1 MTDRRRILGA
11 GLSLAAAT
19 VVRAGLPLGL
29 SHILGA
35 GPTLAAAPRALI
47 ARKRTARIF
56 MILFRGPT
64 PVERGFKDYFKSHG
78 IEAEF
83 IERDVALDV
92 GKVPALV
99 AEARALKA
107 DLIYTWGTPV
117 TLAVVGKEK
126 DVSPERHVTDIPVV
140 FTMVASP
147 ENSGLVS
154 TRKSSGR
161 NLTGTSHVVPLDQQ
175 LSAMRAYRKFERVA
189 VIFNP
194 TEPNSVLNV
203 KELRAAAPRSGF
215 TLVERA
221 VPLDSEGKPQPAA
234 LPGIVEALAR
244 QKVQVLYIGPDSFL
258 ATHRQLLTEAA
269 LEQRLPSFSA
279 TESLLREGKALF
291 GLVSG
296 YENVGRLTAFKA
308 AQILEQNIPP
318 RDIPIETLARF
329 SYLVNM
335 SVAADIGQYPP
346 LKVINFAEVIR

>member
-1 MTDRRRILGA
+1 MINRRHILGA
-11 GLSLAAAT
+11 GL
-19 VVRAGLPLGL
+19 
-29 SHILGA
+29 
-35 GPTLAAAPRALI
+35 TLAAAPNALLARA
-47 ARKRTARIF
+47 RPARIF
-56 MILFRGPT
+56 LILFRGST
-64 PVERGFKDYFKSHG
+64 PVERGFKDYFKTHG

-117 TLAVVGKEK
+117 TLAVAGKEK
-126 DVSPERHVTDIPVV
+126 DVNPERHVTDIPVV

-147 ENSGLVS
+147 EGSGLVS
-154 TRKSSGR
+154 SRKSSGR
-161 NLTGTSHVVPLDQQ
+161 NLTGTSHVVPLELQ
-175 LSAMRAYRKFERVA
+175 LSAMHAYRKFERVA
-189 VIFNP
+189 VIFNRA
-194 TEPNSVLNV
+194 EPNSVLSV
-203 KELRAAAPRSGF
+203 KELRNAAPRSGF

-221 VPLDSEGKPQPAA
+221 VPLDAEGKPQPAA
-234 LPGIVEALAR
+234 LPGIIEELAR
-244 QKVQVLYIGPDSFL
+244 LKVQVLYLGPDSFL
-258 ATHRQLLTEAA
+258 ATHRQLVTEAA
-269 LEQRLPSFSA
+269 LVQRLPTFSA
-279 TESLLREGKALF
+279 TESLLRDGKALF

-308 AQILEQNIPP
+308 AQILDQNMAP

-335 SVAADIGQYPP
+335 TVAADIGLYPP

>member
-1 MTDRRRILGA
+1 MIDRRHLLGT
-11 GLSLAAAT
+11 GLA
-19 VVRAGLPLGL
+19 
-29 SHILGA
+29 
-35 GPTLAAAPRALI
+35 LAAAPGVLL
-47 ARKRTARIF
+47 ARERPARIF

-64 PVERGFKDYFKSHG
+64 AVERGFKDYFKTHG

-92 GKVPALV
+92 SKVPALV

-126 DVSPERHVTDIPVV
+126 GVNPERHVTDIPVI

-147 ENSGLVS
+147 EGSGLVS
-154 TRKSSGR
+154 SRQSSGR
-161 NLTGTSHVVPLDQQ
+161 NLTGTCHVVPLEQQ
-175 LSAMRAYRKFERVA
+175 ISALRAYRPFERVA

-194 TEPNSVLNV
+194 AEPNSVLNV
-203 KELRAAAPRSGF
+203 KELRAAATRIGF

-221 VPLDSEGKPQPAA
+221 VPLDGEGKPQPAA
-234 LPGIVEALAR
+234 LPGIVEELAR
-244 QKVQVLYIGPDSFL
+244 QKVQVLYIGPDSFVAANRQVVTETAL
-258 ATHRQLLTEAA
+258 A
-269 LEQRLPSFSA
+269 QRLPSFSA
-279 TESLLREGKALF
+279 TEILLREGKALF

-308 AQILEQNIPP
+308 AQILEQKTAP
-318 RDIPIETLARF
+318 RQIPIETLARF

-335 SVAADIGQYPP
+335 SVAAELDQYPP

>member
-1 MTDRRRILGA
+1 MTLRRHLLSA
-11 GLSLAAAT
+11 GLA
-19 VVRAGLPLGL
+19 
-29 SHILGA
+29 
-35 GPTLAAAPRALI
+35 LAAAPGALV
-47 ARKRTARIF
+47 ARERPVRIF
-56 MILFRGPT
+56 MILFRGTT
-64 PVERGFKDYFKSHG
+64 PVERGFKDYFKTHG

-92 GKVPALV
+92 GKVPDLV
-99 AEARALKA
+99 AEARALKV

-126 DVSPERHVTDIPVV
+126 DVNPKRHVTDIPVV

-147 ENSGLVS
+147 VGSGLVS
-154 TRKSSGR
+154 ASQSSGR
-161 NLTGTSHVVPLDQQ
+161 NLTGTCHVVPLEQQ
-175 LSAMRAYRKFERVA
+175 LSALRAYRKFERVA

-194 TEPNSVLNV
+194 AEPNSVLSV
-203 KELRAAAPRSGF
+203 EELRGAAPRSGF

-221 VPLDSEGKPQPAA
+221 VPLDGQGKPQPAA
-234 LPGIVEALAR
+234 LPGLIKALAE
-244 QKVQVLYIGPDSFL
+244 QKVQLLYLGPDSFL
-258 ATHRQLLTEAA
+258 AAHRQLVTEAA

-279 TESLLREGKALF
+279 TEIALREGKALF

-308 AQILEQNIPP
+308 AQILAQKMAP

-335 SVAADIGQYPP
+335 SVAAELGQYPP